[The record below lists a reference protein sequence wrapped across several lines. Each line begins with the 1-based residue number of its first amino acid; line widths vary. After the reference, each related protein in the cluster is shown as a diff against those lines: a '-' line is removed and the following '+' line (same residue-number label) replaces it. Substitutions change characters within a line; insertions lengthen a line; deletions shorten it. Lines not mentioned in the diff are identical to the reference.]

1 VGLSDG
7 KELIVG
13 TPADGASDR
22 RREGCAL
29 PDHGVMLGVRDGSTG
44 DGSLLGKS
52 VGFNEGATS

>member
-1 VGLSDG
+1 MGLSDG

-13 TPADGASDR
+13 TPDGASDR

-29 PDHGVMLGVRDGSTG
+29 PDGVMLGVRDGST
-44 DGSLLGKS
+44 DGCLLGKS